1 MGSKFS
7 RSDNEEVKI
16 EPQFWGSNI
25 YANSKK
31 NNQNDC
37 EILSTT
43 QNTQTQDITDNSITQ
58 AKPELL
64 KQKIKTR
71 IKNFHINLNIK
82 V

>member
-25 YANSKK
+25 YENSKK
-31 NNQNDC
+31 NNQYNC
-37 EILSTT
+37 EILSTS
-43 QNTQTQDITDNSITQ
+43 QNTQTQDITDN
-58 AKPELL
+58 
-64 KQKIKTR
+64 
-71 IKNFHINLNIK
+71 LNIK